1 MELRQLKYFLAV
13 AQERQ
18 FTRAAARLYI
28 EQPPLSQQIKALET
42 ELGFSLFSRLPRGV
56 EPTPAGAS
64 LEQDVLQVLALLD
77 QAIRKA
83 GRIARGELGAVA
95 IGMTSSAAFHPFP
108 LSAIRQFREQY
119 RDVAIDLIELNA
131 AEIIERM
138 MLGTIQVAILRK
150 PTDTPDGIGFEPLI
164 DEEMVV
170 VLPVT
175 HPLAGAKTIGLS
187 QLANEDFVL
196 VRRPGAPGI
205 YADFLTA
212 CRAEGFEPHVVHEV
226 PRMAV
231 GINLVAAGL
240 GITVVP
246 SSMQRYGQHGVVYR
260 PFAKVD
266 SARQTRKKTT
276 SAAAN
281 LLDTTPNFKSSHKS
295 NHASNHASS
304 FDLNTKLGIAAPL
317 HLAFLREQP
326 NQAALKLTELIL
338 RSVQDYRGS

>member
-56 EPTPAGAS
+56 EPTPAGLS
-64 LEQDVLQVLALLD
+64 LEQDVLQALALLEKG
-77 QAIRKA
+77 IRKA
-83 GRIARGELGAVA
+83 GRIARGELGTVA

-108 LSAIRQFREQY
+108 LSAIRQFRAQY
-119 RDVAIDLIELNA
+119 QDVAIDLIELNA
-131 AEIIERM
+131 AEILERM
-138 MLGTIQVAILRK
+138 MVGTIQVAILRK
-150 PTDTPDGIGFEPLI
+150 PTDTPDGIGFELLI

-170 VLPVT
+170 VLPTT
-175 HPLAGAKTIGLS
+175 HPLATAKSIRLP
-187 QLANEDFVL
+187 QLANEAFVL

-205 YADFLTA
+205 YADFITA
-212 CRAEGFEPHVVHEV
+212 CRKEGFDPHVVHEV

-240 GITVVP
+240 GVTVVP
-246 SSMQRYGQHGVVYR
+246 ASMQRYGQYGVVYL
-260 PFAKVD
+260 PFASDD
-266 SARQTRKKTT
+266 SRSTRGSDQRRNDRPDGGHSESETAQQAVNRAR
-276 SAAAN
+276 
-281 LLDTTPNFKSSHKS
+281 TPKI
-295 NHASNHASS
+295 
-304 FDLNTKLGIAAPL
+304 GISAPL

-326 NQAALKLTELIL
+326 NQAALKLTSLIL
-338 RSVQDYRGS
+338 SSVRDYAG

>member
-56 EPTPAGAS
+56 EPTPAGLS
-64 LEQDVLQVLALLD
+64 LEQDVLQALALLD
-77 QAIRKA
+77 QGIRKA

-150 PTDTPDGIGFEPLI
+150 PTDTPERIGFAPLI

-170 VLPVT
+170 VLPAT
-175 HPLAGAKTIGLS
+175 HSLANAKSIRLQ
-187 QLANEDFVL
+187 QLANEAFVL

-212 CRAEGFEPHVVHEV
+212 CRTEGFEPHVVHEV

-246 SSMQRYGQHGVVYR
+246 ASMQRYGQHGVVYR
-260 PFAKVD
+260 PFASLASPGRGHHK
-266 SARQTRKKTT
+266 
-276 SAAAN
+276 AASGATHVRNAN
-281 LLDTTPNFKSSHKS
+281 M
-295 NHASNHASS
+295 
-304 FDLNTKLGIAAPL
+304 GIAAPL

-338 RSVQDYRGS
+338 SSVQDYLKSVAR

>member
-56 EPTPAGAS
+56 EATPAGVS
-64 LEQDVLQVLALLD
+64 LQQDVQQVLTLLD
-77 QAIRKA
+77 QAIVKA

-108 LSAIRQFREQY
+108 LSAIRQFRALY
-119 RDVAIDLIELNA
+119 KDVAIDLIELNA

-150 PTDTPDGIGFEPLI
+150 PIDTPDGIVFEPLV

-170 VLPVT
+170 VLPAS
-175 HPLAGAKTIGLS
+175 HPLAAVKRIRLQ
-187 QLANEDFVL
+187 QLADEIFVL

-205 YADFLTA
+205 YADFIAA
-212 CRAEGFEPHVVHEV
+212 CRKVGFDPHVGHEV

-240 GITVVP
+240 GVTVVP
-246 SSMQRYGQHGVVYR
+246 SSMQRYGQYGVVYR
-260 PFAKVD
+260 PFAK
-266 SARQTRKKTT
+266 T
-276 SAAAN
+276 S
-281 LLDTTPNFKSSHKS
+281 SRHKS
-295 NHASNHASS
+295 ISAKSG
-304 FDLNTKLGIAAPL
+304 LNREAVDINSGIGAPL
-317 HLAFLREQP
+317 HLAFQREQP
-326 NQAALKLTELIL
+326 NQAASKLTELIL
-338 RSVQDYRGS
+338 TSVKDYLSSS